1 MSILNVNKLGPV
13 GGSSTITVAAGVA
26 SYTGKINC
34 PEFDNNPSFTGNVTI
49 AGNLGVAGTITYED
63 VARVDATGISTFR
76 EGYQVGPLTGIAL
89 TAYKDGSIRTT
100 GIITAS
106 SFVGDVT
113 GTASTA
119 TSAATAYALDS
130 AANITTGI
138 VTATAFIPSV
148 GQLSHRN
155 LIINGAMTVAQY
167 GASETSV
174 DGIQGYTTVDRW
186 KIGWAGANNIIEAHQ
201 HALTSSDTGPWEKGF
216 RNAYKLIN
224 GAQSSADAADEMHI
238 SYRLEAQDLAN
249 SGWNYTSSSSYITLS
264 FWVKSSVAQEFHG
277 FLLTADGT
285 AQLYSFSL
293 GSLSANTW
301 TKVTKTIPGNSNL
314 QFDDNNAEGLLIRI
328 ALFRGTSKTG
338 TITQNQWAAFNS
350 NIRYPNY
357 TSTWW
362 TTNDAEF
369 ELTGVQLEVG
379 SVATPFEHRSFGE
392 ELSRCQR
399 YYYQVGGQ
407 TNDGVSNQSYGVIL
421 PMAMVASST
430 RAKGILHHPV
440 PMRSNPTVSGGGS
453 GTARIQMG
461 DTSLNTTLVYQGIW
475 TTSNSSRY
483 TWVDLSP
490 NSGTI
495 GNTNETGIVYA
506 NNSTYHLKVTAEL

>member
-89 TAYKDGSIRTT
+89 TAYKDGSIRST

-119 TSAATAYALDS
+119 TSASTAYALDS

-201 HALTSSDTGPWEKGF
+201 HALTSSDTGPWAKGF
-216 RNAYKLIN
+216 RNSYKLIN

-314 QFDDNNAEGLLIRI
+314 QFDDNHGEGLLIRI

-379 SVATPFEHRSFGE
+379 SVATPFEHRSFGD
-392 ELSRCQR
+392 ELARCQR
-399 YYYQVGGQ
+399 YCYEHLYPNANQYASIMLGGYY
-407 TNDGVSNQSYGVIL
+407 
-421 PMAMVASST
+421 
-430 RAKGILHHPV
+430 
-440 PMRSNPTVSGGGS
+440 
-453 GTARIQMG
+453 
-461 DTSLNTTLVYQGIW
+461 
-475 TTSNSSRY
+475 NSSRIY
-483 TWVDLSP
+483 GSIKFPVTMRVPPTMVCSDIADAFNCYRNGGVDFVNEFHIDSANNVGP
-490 NSGTI
+490 NAAEILNDTDASGT
-495 GNTNETGIVYA
+495 GGHATIVRRGSNA
-506 NNSTYHLKVTAEL
+506 TTVFRFQAEF

>member
-1 MSILNVNKLGPV
+1 SKFDTNPSGVV
-13 GGSSTITVAAGVA
+13 VTGVA
-26 SYTGKINC
+26 
-34 PEFDNNPSFTGNVTI
+34 
-49 AGNLGVAGTITYED
+49 
-63 VARVDATGISTFR
+63 
-76 EGYQVGPLTGIAL
+76 
-89 TAYKDGSIRTT
+89 
-100 GIITAS
+100 
-106 SFVGDVT
+106 
-113 GTASTA
+113 
-119 TSAATAYALDS
+119 
-130 AANITTGI
+130 
-138 VTATAFIPSV
+138 TATAFIPSQ

-155 LIINGAMTVAQY
+155 LIINGAMNVAQY
-167 GASETSV
+167 AASETRSA
-174 DGIQGYTTVDRW
+174 GIQGYTTVDRW
-186 KIGWAGANNIIEAHQ
+186 KIAWAGANNIIEAHQ

-238 SYRLEAQDLAN
+238 SYRLEAQDIAN

-379 SVATPFEHRSFGE
+379 SVSTPFEHRSYGD
-392 ELSRCQR
+392 ELARCQR
-399 YYYQVGGQ
+399 YYYLLAKGTNQFICMGDFWAVDQADGGIQ
-407 TNDGVSNQSYGVIL
+407 FPVEMRATPTADSTTGADYYILWTAATSSYVDGAINIWRSSNKAASWYSTPDTNRTAGNTCRWFTSN
-421 PMAMVASST
+421 ASSHF
-430 RAKGILHHPV
+430 AF
-440 PMRSNPTVSGGGS
+440 
-453 GTARIQMG
+453 
-461 DTSLNTTLVYQGIW
+461 
-475 TTSNSSRY
+475 
-483 TWVDLSP
+483 
-490 NSGTI
+490 
-495 GNTNETGIVYA
+495 
-506 NNSTYHLKVTAEL
+506 TAEL